1 MKGGRTPL
9 TPPAPEGLSAERF
22 TVDGIEF
29 VAFSWQSSADLSSLT
44 AAEQIIFQHLLDG
57 ESNDTIGRARGCSV
71 RTVANQVASILRKLH
86 VGSRYELIA
95 RYGAV
100 HARP

>member
-1 MKGGRTPL
+1 M
-9 TPPAPEGLSAERF
+9 
-22 TVDGIEF
+22 DGVEF
-29 VAFSWQSSADLSSLT
+29 VAFSWESTADLSSLT
-44 AAEQIIFQHLLDG
+44 AAEAIVFEHLLQG
-57 ESNDTIGRARGCSV
+57 ESNEAIGKARGSSV